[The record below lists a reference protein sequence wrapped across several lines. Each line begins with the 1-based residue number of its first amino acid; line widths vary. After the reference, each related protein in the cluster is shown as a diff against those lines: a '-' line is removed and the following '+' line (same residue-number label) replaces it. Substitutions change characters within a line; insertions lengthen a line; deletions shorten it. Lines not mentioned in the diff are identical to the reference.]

1 MALKT
6 KYSPL
11 QHFSFNNVLT
21 SFVELSPP
29 NKIASLVIFGLGLL
43 LVVFLPL
50 SLVSSKIN
58 SLKKEIL
65 SAQKGF
71 TQVADKVVEY
81 QTMRQR
87 MTALEERFGR
97 SSGGSLSSKVENI
110 AKQSGLTIDQVRE
123 KSPQETD
130 FLEINAIEVKLAGV
144 SLQQLIEFLVNLQND
159 KSTPMQVRKL
169 QIKPRYANRQQ
180 LEVSFELAT
189 FALKKEG

>member
-21 SFVELSPP
+21 SFVELSPR
-29 NKIASLVIFGLGLL
+29 NKIASLVIFGLGLF

-50 SLVSSKIN
+50 SLVSGKIN

-81 QTMRQR
+81 QKMRQNI
-87 MTALEERFGR
+87 ASLEERFSRGG
-97 SSGGSLSSKVENI
+97 SGSLSSRVESI
-110 AKQSGLTIDQVRE
+110 AKQTGLAVDQVRE

-144 SLQQLIEFLVNLQND
+144 SLPQLIEFLVELQND
-159 KSTPMQVRKL
+159 KSTPLQVRKL